1 MRKSRLLIPV
11 LGACAFA
18 SGFGIRIVD
27 PIVPLLSAEFTVSL
41 GATSFLVTAFSISY
55 ALGQPV
61 LGPLGDV
68 MGKVRLIVLCGAAV
82 AALLVVCAFAPGFA
96 PLAFVRG
103 VSGFVAGGIIP
114 LAIALIGDSVD
125 FEERQ
130 VALGRFLIASILG
143 QTLGAAASGFVSE
156 IWGWR
161 AIFLL
166 TSTLM
171 GVATAI
177 AFLTLPFE
185 PKRQEKFGRS
195 AVFSRH
201 GKILADRRARRLFG
215 LVIVGGIAV
224 YGIFPFV
231 ATILALRFGTGAS
244 EAGLVL
250 GGFGMGG
257 VLYALGVRQ
266 IINLLGT
273 ARMSVIGG
281 IGSGLSL
288 ALFAMPLPWV
298 WDVGL
303 FMVLGLSYFM
313 IHNTLQTR
321 ATELAP
327 GARGSAVSLFAFS
340 LFAAQGIGPLAIG
353 SAISVIPVTAVLL
366 LLGVT
371 IATVGILA
379 PLMLAEPPSSDSK
392 L

>member
-1 MRKSRLLIPV
+1 MRESRLLILV

-27 PIVPLLSAEFTVSL
+27 PIVPLLSAEFAVSL

-68 MGKVRLIVLCGAAV
+68 LGKVRLIVLCGAIVAV
-82 AALLVVCAFAPGFA
+82 LLVVCAFTPGFA

-103 VSGFVAGGIIP
+103 LSGFVAGGIIP

-166 TSTLM
+166 TSTLI
-171 GVATAI
+171 GAATAI

-185 PKRQEKFGRS
+185 QRRQEKFGRS

-201 GKILADRRARRLFG
+201 GKILADPRARRLFG

-231 ATILALRFGTGAS
+231 AMILASRFGTGAA

-266 IINLLGT
+266 IIGLLGT
-273 ARMSVIGG
+273 TRMSIIGG
-281 IGSGLSL
+281 LGSGLSL
-288 ALFAMPLPWV
+288 ALFAVPLPWA
-298 WDVGL
+298 WDVAL
-303 FMVLGLSYFM
+303 FMALGLSYFM

-353 SAISVIPVTAVLL
+353 SAVAVIPVTAVLL

-371 IATVGILA
+371 IAAVGILA
-379 PLMLAEPPSSDSK
+379 PRMLADPSTPDPKS
-392 L
+392 